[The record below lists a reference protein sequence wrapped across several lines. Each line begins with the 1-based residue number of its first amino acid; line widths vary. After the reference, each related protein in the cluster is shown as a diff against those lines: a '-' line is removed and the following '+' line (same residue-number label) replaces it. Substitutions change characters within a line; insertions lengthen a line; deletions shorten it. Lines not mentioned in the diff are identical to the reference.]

1 VRFGS
6 DPRTAT
12 RRSRLR
18 RTWPQRLVIGFN
30 SAVVLSCLA
39 GAAGLAIG
47 KNKVD
52 SIQRIAVDEGVL
64 DEINDPAQTDG
75 AIDTGGPLPAE
86 NWLITG
92 SDARTKDNCNI
103 TNPQYAGAFEGDQG
117 APKSDTIM
125 VLRIDP
131 DSNFAA
137 ILSFPRDLRL
147 KVAGHPARINTAF
160 KPFDPTQLIKTIQDN
175 FKIPINHYAN
185 IGFCG
190 FKDLIDVVGGVKI
203 PFDRYARDKN
213 TGLDVAPGCF
223 TFNGEAGLAYAR
235 SRHLEYSVDGRRWIE
250 DGASDWS
257 RVRRQQ
263 DLIKRV
269 AQKVSDQGIATN
281 IRKLNSFVN
290 AGLQAVQVQNGVSV
304 DHLLKLARRMRAMDP
319 STIRTF
325 TVEGENVK
333 IRGFDYVKLLD
344 TDNNRKVYEIFRG
357 NALPADAKTAEELEG
372 AATST
377 TAAPSDSGAP
387 ETTAP
392 TRVTG
397 ASSTPGATTTTGPLA
412 TVQVAETNAQQV
424 NSFVPPDDPTC
435 R

>member
-1 VRFGS
+1 
-6 DPRTAT
+6 
-12 RRSRLR
+12 
-18 RTWPQRLVIGFN
+18 LVIGFN
-30 SAVVLSCLA
+30 SVVVVSCLA

-47 KNKVD
+47 KSKVD
-52 SIQRIAVDEGVL
+52 SIQRIAVDDGVL
-64 DEINDPAQTDG
+64 DPVDGSSGTSDDPNNV
-75 AIDTGGPLPAE
+75 DTGGPIPAE

-103 TNPQYAGAFEGDQG
+103 TNPQYAGAFQGDQG
-117 APKSDTIM
+117 PAKSDTIM

-147 KVAGHPARINTAF
+147 KVAGRSARINTAF
-160 KPFDPTQLIKTIQDN
+160 RPLDPTLLIKTIQDN
-175 FKIPINHYAN
+175 FKIPIHHYAN

-203 PFDRYARDKN
+203 PFDRFVRDKN

-235 SRHLEYSVDGRRWIE
+235 SRHLEYSHDGKRWTS
-250 DGASDWS
+250 DAASDWS

-269 AQKVSDQGIATN
+269 AGKLSDQGVATN
-281 IRKLNSFVN
+281 LRKLNAFVN

-304 DHLLKLARRMRAMDP
+304 DHLLKLARRMRTMDP

-325 TVEGENVK
+325 TIEGVDVTIN
-333 IRGFDYVKLLD
+333 GYDYVKLLD

-357 NALPADAKTAEELEG
+357 RALPADAKTAEELEG
-372 AATST
+372 TATST
-377 TAAPSDSGAP
+377 RTSTSTSTSTSTMPADTPA
-387 ETTAP
+387 TTAIAAA
-392 TRVTG
+392 TG
-397 ASSTPGATTTTGPLA
+397 ATSVPGATTTTGPLE

-424 NSFVPPDDPTC
+424 DSFVPPDDPAC